1 MNKDELKGKA
11 KQVKGSIKQKA
22 GEVTDNPDLE
32 AEGAIDQAAG
42 KVQEGFGTAKRKTQ
56 EFIEDVTDEDEE

>member
-11 KQVKGSIKQKA
+11 KQAKGSIKQKA
-22 GEVTDNPDLE
+22 GELTDNPNLE

-42 KVQEGFGTAKRKTQ
+42 KMQEGLGMAKRATR
-56 EFIEDVTDEDEE
+56 EFIDDVTDEDEE